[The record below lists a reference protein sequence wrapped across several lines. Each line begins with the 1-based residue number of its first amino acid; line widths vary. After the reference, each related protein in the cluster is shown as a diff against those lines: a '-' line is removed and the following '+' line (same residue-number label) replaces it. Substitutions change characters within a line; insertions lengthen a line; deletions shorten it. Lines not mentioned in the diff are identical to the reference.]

1 MKNILKH
8 SNGSQTLLS
17 NVNDGTNRIF
27 INDDEIPSS
36 SWVGTGT
43 YTITIDGVT
52 VSIAKISDLS
62 GNIMLQKVS
71 DNAYQLVRYAD
82 IDTNDYDI
90 GISGTD
96 LTLYEDGEP
105 KTTVT
110 VPPKGDKG
118 DKGDTGDTGAKGDK
132 GDTGDDGEDGVSVQS
147 VTQTVTSSAD
157 HGLNIVTVTLSNGQV
172 STFQFY
178 NGNKGSTGAK
188 GDKGDTFTYDDL
200 TAAQIAELKQD
211 VSTYYKKSESSY
223 TTTADGETT
232 IPINI
237 SGFRTT
243 DILIVDINGLTL
255 IQDTEYTISGTNIV
269 LTATTL
275 PADTVI
281 HFVALRT
288 VEVTAQ
294 DYSNLKGDTGNGFI
308 YYGTCTTAA
317 ATQAKV
323 ATVDSGFILSQG
335 AMIAIKFTNNNSY
348 SATATNPITLNVNS
362 TGAKNIYYANSSTP
376 TGTNTTAFGRANYIN
391 YYLYDGTYWVWVGS
405 SADNNTT
412 YSVMSKDEATTG
424 TATASR
430 VMRADYL
437 KAAILELS
445 NPIGTVIESTT
456 CDTMAKVV
464 AAYGGTTW
472 IQHSGYVLRG
482 ASSGVVANSASSD
495 GGSDSVSYTP
505 SGSNSGGS
513 VTNTTL
519 TSTAQI
525 PAHTH
530 GSKTLEG
537 SFRFLGWK
545 GSSSPYNSATS
556 GIVSVSSNNVLD
568 RTASSGSNLGS
579 QTNKITATHEH
590 SSVGGTTAHGHGFT
604 NPTFSGTASTINTL
618 PEYKSVYIWERTA

>member
-237 SGFRTT
+237 SGFRST

-275 PADTVI
+275 PAGTVI

-308 YYGTCTTAA
+308 YYGTCTTEA

-323 ATVDSGFILSQG
+323 ATVDSGFVLSQG
-335 AMIAIKFTNNNSY
+335 AMIAIKFTNN
-348 SATATNPITLNVNS
+348 
-362 TGAKNIYYANSSTP
+362 K
-376 TGTNTTAFGRANYIN
+376 F
-391 YYLYDGTYWVWVGS
+391 
-405 SADNNTT
+405 
-412 YSVMSKDEATTG
+412 
-424 TATASR
+424 
-430 VMRADYL
+430 
-437 KAAILELS
+437 
-445 NPIGTVIESTT
+445 
-456 CDTMAKVV
+456 
-464 AAYGGTTW
+464 
-472 IQHSGYVLRG
+472 
-482 ASSGVVANSASSD
+482 
-495 GGSDSVSYTP
+495 
-505 SGSNSGGS
+505 
-513 VTNTTL
+513 
-519 TSTAQI
+519 
-525 PAHTH
+525 
-530 GSKTLEG
+530 
-537 SFRFLGWK
+537 FR
-545 GSSSPYNSATS
+545 
-556 GIVSVSSNNVLD
+556 
-568 RTASSGSNLGS
+568 
-579 QTNKITATHEH
+579 QTI
-590 SSVGGTTAHGHGFT
+590 
-604 NPTFSGTASTINTL
+604 
-618 PEYKSVYIWERTA
+618 